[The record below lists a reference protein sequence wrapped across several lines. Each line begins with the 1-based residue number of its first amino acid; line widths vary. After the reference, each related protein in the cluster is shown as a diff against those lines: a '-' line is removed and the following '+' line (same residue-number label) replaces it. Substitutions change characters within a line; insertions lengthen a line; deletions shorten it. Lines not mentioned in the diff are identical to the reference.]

1 MTNNIQGGFL
11 SHRATPLKK
20 SMDGFSIFFKSILGT
35 VPHLWHPPIYE
46 FRVCPR
52 AILQSQSHK
61 VDDNIN
67 FGPTQVSPDL
77 PFFRLQG
84 EPCPVHEADIITMLL
99 HAKAYIEA
107 GENPGAHK
115 KLQDVTFGL

>member
-1 MTNNIQGGFL
+1 
-11 SHRATPLKK
+11 
-20 SMDGFSIFFKSILGT
+20 MDFPFFKNPFW
-35 VPHLWHPPIYE
+35 VQYPIYGTPPYTNSE
-46 FRVCPR
+46 FVLEPYCN
-52 AILQSQSHK
+52 HK
-61 VDDNIN
+61 VTKLMTTSTS
-67 FGPTQVSPDL
+67 GL
-77 PFFRLQG
+77 PKFHLTYLFFRLQG

>member
-1 MTNNIQGGFL
+1 M
-11 SHRATPLKK
+11 A
-20 SMDGFSIFFKSILGT
+20 
-35 VPHLWHPPIYE
+35 PPIYE

-107 GENPGAHK
+107 GKTQEHIKNFRMSLSGFELSTRWEQK
-115 KLQDVTFGL
+115 KQPNVV